1 MKPWLRNN
9 WIGLVAVA
17 VLLPATVGITFA
29 NEWNA
34 YFGERPSAP
43 VDIASGD
50 TAAFAGSDWAVE
62 GSERI
67 PASSTEGE
75 EIGLPA
81 GSELVVVTM
90 RVDPGELDGEGES
103 PRCIVRLEELDGGT
117 AQRSWGDA
125 ASEPISFSSTEGTES
140 ICTASNV
147 DPYLVEST
155 FVVPSDVG
163 DDLALSV
170 TVVSELPEFLR
181 LRL

>member
-1 MKPWLRNN
+1 MKPWLRSN

-43 VDIASGD
+43 VDVASGD
-50 TAAFAGSDWAVE
+50 TAVFAGSGWAVQ

-67 PASSTEGE
+67 PASSPEGE

-81 GSELVVVTM
+81 GSALVVVTL
-90 RVDPGELDGEGES
+90 RVDPGEQGGEGES
-103 PRCIVRLEELDGGT
+103 PRCIVRLEELDGGS
-117 AQRSWGDA
+117 ARRSWGDA
-125 ASEPISFSSTEGTES
+125 ASEPISFAGTEGTEP

-147 DPYLVEST
+147 DPYLVET
-155 FVVPSDVG
+155 AFVVPSGVG

-170 TVVSELPEFLR
+170 AVAGELPEFLR